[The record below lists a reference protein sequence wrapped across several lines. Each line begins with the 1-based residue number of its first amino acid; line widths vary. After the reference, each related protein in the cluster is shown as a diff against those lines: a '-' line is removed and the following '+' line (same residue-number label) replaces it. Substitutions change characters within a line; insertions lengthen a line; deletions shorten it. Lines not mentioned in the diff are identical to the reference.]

1 MWRTKYPIGL
11 GNWVPGSA
19 PRVHAGF
26 LTTWQKN
33 GLSERL
39 VERLCQIVSTR
50 RDSPHGV
57 KIYITGGEA
66 LHGHTVKSL
75 ALCLIEIV

>member
-1 MWRTKYPIGL
+1 MGL

-50 RDSPHGV
+50 RDSPDGV

-66 LHGHTVKSL
+66 LQVTVPTVLPTRCGISINRICML
-75 ALCLIEIV
+75 A